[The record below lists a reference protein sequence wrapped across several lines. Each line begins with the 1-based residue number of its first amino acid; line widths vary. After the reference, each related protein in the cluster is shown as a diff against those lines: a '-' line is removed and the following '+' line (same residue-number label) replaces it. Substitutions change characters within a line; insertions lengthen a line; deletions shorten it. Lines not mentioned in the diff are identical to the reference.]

1 MNVRRKSPKSE
12 PNLRPL
18 RHPVRGRRC
27 ARSHPRHGRRRTTA
41 RRYRSGML
49 RQNRRAHPWAK
60 RPDVTTR
67 GRGFLFDSLVPT
79 YSLLVRAV
87 YTWHSPTEVA
97 QPHVNKALTSVRCAS
112 FNLLVGASEREQLF
126 ALGML
131 CTGTKRG
138 QFFWGLGSVACPCSR
153 KFCVAIA
160 DVRKRTFH
168 CAPCDPRVECT
179 RECDLCSAFGFLYY
193 RARHVISFLH

>member
-1 MNVRRKSPKSE
+1 MPGLILGMDGAE
-12 PNLRPL
+12 PPPADTAVECCGRIAGLIHGRNGLTRPL
-18 RHPVRGRRC
+18 EVAGFCLIHLFQHIPSSCGQYT
-27 ARSHPRHGRRRTTA
+27 PGT
-41 RRYRSGML
+41 
-49 RQNRRAHPWAK
+49 RRA
-60 RPDVTTR
+60 
-67 GRGFLFDSLVPT
+67 
-79 YSLLVRAV
+79 
-87 YTWHSPTEVA
+87 EVA

-160 DVRKRTFH
+160 DGRKRTFH